1 MMDSVMVVNA
11 VKMVEIAGFLLV
23 IDLLK
28 SVEIVVKFVEDTG
41 AAVELTVVGL
51 ITYADALFFG
61 LLISLLIT
69 LVGPTKPV
77 EVADLILLLGL
88 LVKCGEVVSIS
99 SKLNILK
106 TVEVVEVVGL
116 SQVNLTKSVEVVE
129 CTSAAGLATNVEVA
143 VFILMVDL
151 DKFEFVKFVKVAS
164 FSLTIYCNR
173 SRDVCWLGLSVQV
186 ELGNFIRVVGFKS
199 VVEFVKFV
207 VAEAKFV
214 AVAASTS
221 VLELVTLE

>member
-1 MMDSVMVVNA
+1 MSTNLLFLSAVRLLMMDSVMVVNA

-173 SRDVCWLGLSVQV
+173 SRDVC
-186 ELGNFIRVVGFKS
+186 
-199 VVEFVKFV
+199 
-207 VAEAKFV
+207 
-214 AVAASTS
+214 
-221 VLELVTLE
+221 